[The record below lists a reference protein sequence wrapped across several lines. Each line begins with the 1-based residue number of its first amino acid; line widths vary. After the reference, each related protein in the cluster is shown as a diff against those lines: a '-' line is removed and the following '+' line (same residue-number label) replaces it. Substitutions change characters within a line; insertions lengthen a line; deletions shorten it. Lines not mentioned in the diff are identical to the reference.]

1 MKINEFESQIER
13 LKNVYSE
20 KSYPM
25 ERTKAIWNEVRTLD
39 LVDFEQVSGA
49 AGGDD

>member
-20 KSYPM
+20 KSYPWNALKRFGTKS
-25 ERTKAIWNEVRTLD
+25 ERLTSSTSSKL
-39 LVDFEQVSGA
+39 
-49 AGGDD
+49 